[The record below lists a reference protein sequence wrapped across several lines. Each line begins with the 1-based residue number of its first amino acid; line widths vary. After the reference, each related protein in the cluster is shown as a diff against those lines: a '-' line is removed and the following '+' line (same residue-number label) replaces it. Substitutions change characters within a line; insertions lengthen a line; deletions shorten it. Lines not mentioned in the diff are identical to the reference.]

1 MNRLELINLLS
12 SSTENEVF
20 IKKPTDLLLDD
31 IEVEHIDEV
40 FDGFDTAY
48 PACIALKI
56 KGHDK

>member
-1 MNRLELINLLS
+1 MTTLELAQALL
-12 SSTENEVF
+12 ED
-20 IKKPTDLLLDD
+20 IKTS
-31 IEVEHIDEV
+31 DEV